1 MNEQTSIRVTD
12 FIKIEEYCGKDTT
25 EVLTDQ
31 YEELYKERIQ
41 VNQDVATAQ
50 EKYNEALK
58 KCSEAL
64 KKCSEALE
72 EYSEALA
79 KYYEVQKNYDEAQK
93 NYNEVLPRPHKVI
106 GKPCGAKIYKK
117 HIYFHCRSMLR

>member
-31 YEELYKERIQ
+31 YEKLYKEKIQ

-58 KCSEAL
+58 ECSEAL

-117 HIYFHCRSMLR
+117 HTYFHCRSMLR

>member
-1 MNEQTSIRVTD
+1 MNEQTSVRVTD

-31 YEELYKERIQ
+31 YEELYKEKIQ
-41 VNQDVATAQ
+41 VNQDVATTQ
-50 EKYNEALK
+50 GKYNEALK
-58 KCSEAL
+58 ECSEAL

-72 EYSEALA
+72 KYSEALA
-79 KYYEVQKNYDEAQK
+79 EYYEVQKNYDEAQK

-106 GKPCGAKIYKK
+106 GKPCGAKIYKN
-117 HIYFHCRSMLR
+117 IYIFIVGVC